1 MSSFSIQKLGKMF
14 VIWFIKHLLYSFYV
28 NIVLSLSTCTVILST
43 GWVNSLCGGQTDGAN
58 GFMFFRIDFDLS
70 EEGLGLYQLSVLLT
84 VNNSLS
90 FICDIYGMYFLYRFS
105 IF

>member
-14 VIWFIKHLLYSFYV
+14 VIWYIKPLHYSFYV
-28 NIVLSLSTCTVILST
+28 NIVLSLSICTMILST

-70 EEGLGLYQLSVLLT
+70 EEGLGLYQLSVLLP
-84 VNNSLS
+84 VYNSLS
-90 FICDIYGMYFLYRFS
+90 FICDIHVSFVLVYYLL
-105 IF
+105 